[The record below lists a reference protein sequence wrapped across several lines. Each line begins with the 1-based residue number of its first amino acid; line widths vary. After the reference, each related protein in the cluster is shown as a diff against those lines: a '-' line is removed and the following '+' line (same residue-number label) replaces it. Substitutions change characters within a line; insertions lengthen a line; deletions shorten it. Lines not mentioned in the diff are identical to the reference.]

1 MHFMHIAELHLPC
14 LQPADPSAL
23 PGTAVVAPDTREVG
37 GGADEPAPEWA
48 NPDALAL
55 EAVAL
60 VAEADQ
66 EAENFQYLG
75 PFASDEHND
84 QKSAKQMAACRALE
98 YLYPDIYAEAERV
111 YEELA
116 TA

>member
-1 MHFMHIAELHLPC
+1 ME
-14 LQPADPSAL
+14 ADAQVEAAL
-23 PGTAVVAPDTREVG
+23 
-37 GGADEPAPEWA
+37 
-48 NPDALAL
+48 
-55 EAVAL
+55 AL

-75 PFASDEHND
+75 PFASDEHTD

-98 YLYPDIYAEAERV
+98 YLYPDIYTEAERV

-116 TA
+116 TAHLEKGPEPGPPKAGPVVHCGLQG